1 MGCVSSG
8 LAAGSSWK
16 DVVKDCSFDKAD
28 VQNVFNHHWHKQEQ
42 LFYVYYTTLEYI
54 GICGVQ

>member
-8 LAAGSSWK
+8 LATGSSWE
-16 DVVKDCSFDKAD
+16 DAVKDCNFDKAD
-28 VQNVFNHHWHKQEQ
+28 MQNVFNHHRHKQEQ
-42 LFYVYYTTLEYI
+42 LFYVYSTTLGYI